1 MKKIEHFP
9 AGDSAPRERKTYL
22 AERPEFGIRNSE
34 FLLAACFGKYS
45 ICVPSRR
52 EHVSPSRDLAF
63 DETAFR
69 GYGYYDRKY
78 DLLRLHPVAPFPA
91 LFYLAPCFAP
101 LWSEMRFG
109 GVKSRICGVQFCLAL
124 ISEPVRAGVFD
135 AVQSESAWFT
145 LIK

>member
-1 MKKIEHFP
+1 V
-9 AGDSAPRERKTYL
+9 SAPLETD
-22 AERPEFGIRNSE
+22 
-34 FLLAACFGKYS
+34 LLAACFGKYS